1 MYAYLTFLA
10 LGSTLVLF
18 PPTAL
23 ADSQAVVAASLE
35 YQGNPEPIQINE
47 RKVRAT
53 LAASS
58 LGLVLSTLGIIA
70 GVAMVRVPDCRWQGG
85 DYCRAVPGAEK
96 KRRAGKALLVISPI
110 ALGASIFGIVRAHR
124 IRKEARPQT
133 NEPREPTSW
142 RGTQD

>member
-1 MYAYLTFLA
+1 MYAYLAFLA
-10 LGSTLVLF
+10 LGSTLALF

-23 ADSQAVVAASLE
+23 ADSQDVVAASLE
-35 YQGNPEPIQINE
+35 YQGHPEPIQINE

-58 LGLVLSTLGIIA
+58 LGLVLGAIGIIA
-70 GVAMVRVPDCRWQGG
+70 GVALVRVPDCRWEG
-85 DYCRAVPGAEK
+85 DYCRPVSGAEQ
-96 KRRAGKALLVISPI
+96 KRKAGKALLVISPI

-124 IRKEARPQT
+124 IRKEARPKT

-142 RGTQD
+142 RRTQD